1 MATIEAVIRL
11 GLDGGIWT
19 LSRHL
24 AVDACGVARV
34 RRIEGERH
42 DGSRVV
48 LERDYETAASN
59 GLDEAL
65 AVMPSCVAFDVH
77 DTSDDDWTW
86 RVV

>member
-1 MATIEAVIRL
+1 MATIEAVTRL

-24 AVDACGVARV
+24 SIDACGVARV
-34 RRIEGERH
+34 RRIEAERH

-48 LERDYETAASN
+48 LERGYETAAGN
-59 GLDEAL
+59 GLVEAL
-65 AVMPSCVAFDVH
+65 AVMPSCVAFDVA
-77 DTSDDDWTW
+77 DTSDDDWSW